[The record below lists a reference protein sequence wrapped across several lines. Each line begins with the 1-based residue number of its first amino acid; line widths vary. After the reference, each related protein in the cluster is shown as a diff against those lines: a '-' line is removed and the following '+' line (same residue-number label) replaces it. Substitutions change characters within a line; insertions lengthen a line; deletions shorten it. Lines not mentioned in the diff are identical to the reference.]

1 MKKTSLVLALF
12 ITLSATSVFA
22 NNLFAYSE
30 SNNTSS
36 FFESFKILNDTD
48 ADVQIHTG
56 SGFVEINKTSSTSIT
71 CEAGKEIRLANKG
84 KKGDVLFVVDTSM
97 CGKVVKLSKYL

>member
-1 MKKTSLVLALF
+1 MKKISIILVLF
-12 ITLSATSVFA
+12 IAISSTSVLA
-22 NNLFAYSE
+22 NNLFANSE
-30 SNNTSS
+30 SNNTSNY
-36 FFESFKILNDTD
+36 FESFKIINDTD

-71 CEAGKEIRLANKG
+71 CEAGKEIRLANKE
-84 KKGDVLFVVDTSM
+84 KKGDVLFVVDSSM